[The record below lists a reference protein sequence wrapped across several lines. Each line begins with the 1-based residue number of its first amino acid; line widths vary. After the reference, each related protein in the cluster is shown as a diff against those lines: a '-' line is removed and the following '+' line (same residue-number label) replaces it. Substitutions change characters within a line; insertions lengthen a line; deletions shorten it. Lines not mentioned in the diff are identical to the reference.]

1 MTLAEGETLALRV
14 LKQVMEEKLN
24 KVNVEMAS
32 VTSAFGFHV
41 YPADQLQ
48 SVIDRL

>member
-1 MTLAEGETLALRV
+1 MTLTEGETLALTV
-14 LKQVMEEKLN
+14 LKQVMEERLN
-24 KVNVEMAS
+24 KTNVEMAS
-32 VTSAFGFHV
+32 VTSTYGFHV